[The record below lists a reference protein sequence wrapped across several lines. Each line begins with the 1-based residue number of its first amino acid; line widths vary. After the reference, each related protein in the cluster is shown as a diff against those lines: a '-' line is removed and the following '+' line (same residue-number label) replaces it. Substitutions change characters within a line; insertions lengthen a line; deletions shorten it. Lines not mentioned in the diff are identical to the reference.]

1 MIYPNEQPVIH
12 SYLLEAASNW
22 EEFKEDGYHF
32 EDSINQSIDA
42 GNMPFPIAEK
52 IVWEF
57 GLTNALELWEEEM
70 GLKPTVWQLAGQVLY
85 HLLTQEVVEKQIRKK
100 VIYEDEDQYDLVMSL
115 TLE

>member
-1 MIYPNEQPVIH
+1 MICPNEQPVIH
-12 SYLLEAASNW
+12 SYLLEAASDW
-22 EEFKEDGYHF
+22 KEFKEDGYRF
-32 EDSINQSIDA
+32 EDSIDQSIDA
-42 GNMPFPIAEK
+42 ENMPFPIAEK

-70 GLKPTVWQLAGQVLY
+70 GLKPKVWQLAGQVLY